1 MYDELDLLDQA
12 QSEAEAIADEI
23 GFTNDVDRRKFVFL
37 SLTAAAATTFGFG
50 SKAIAQGGG
59 GGGGGGRGQGQATP
73 PVPLDNMEAVS
84 WTFQPYPGGTGVL
97 LEKTYREKGV
107 AAFTRQPFAWTPA
120 AGAFYIQPWGS
131 APLPSTDEEIAFLPA
146 HRLAAAI
153 KAGKLTSTRLTKIY
167 LERLKKLNPTLLCA
181 VTIMEEQ
188 GLAQAAAMDAELKAG
203 KYRGPLHGIPW
214 GVKDLFAVKGTP
226 TTWGAKDFENRVID
240 EDAEVVVRLRNAGA
254 VLIAKLSTGQFAQ
267 AANWFRGQTKN
278 PWNTWQQSSG
288 SSAGPASATA
298 GGCVAFGIGTETS
311 GSIVSPTAQ
320 CGLSALRPTF
330 GRVSRYGGMVLAW
343 SQDRVGPITRTAEDA
358 AMVFNVIH
366 GVDPKDPGTI
376 TMPFHFNSNI
386 NLANLRIGVRPQN
399 EQNPDP
405 NFPAFV
411 AKLKELGAK
420 PKDIGAPPTV
430 AGSQGGLGAESAAA
444 FDAYVQMK
452 AKELGMDM
460 ATVVTTFGGRGG
472 RGGGGGD
479 GPGVTPAGRGA
490 ADSSAAG
497 GRGGRGSGP
506 NDNGGQLN
514 RWVPGRTPTAMD
526 FINSQR
532 RRQMLIT
539 AWQEYLKD
547 IDLYIG
553 AADTGIHAQTGH
565 PVAVVQMAFGV
576 RPAGGGGGRGGRGGG
591 RGGDSTATAAPP
603 APPPPVNPQPI
614 CTQIAG
620 NLYNDDII
628 LAVAHKYQI
637 NTKWHLERPKLG

>member
-12 QSEAEAIADEI
+12 QSEAEAIADQI
-23 GFTNDVDRRKFVFL
+23 GFTSDVDRRKFVFL

-59 GGGGGGRGQGQATP
+59 GGGGAGRGAQGQATP
-73 PVPLDNMEAVS
+73 PVPLDNMEPVS

-97 LEKTYREKGV
+97 LEKTYREKGA
-107 AAFTRQPFAWTPA
+107 AAFARQPFAWSPTP
-120 AGAFYIQPWGS
+120 GAFYVQPWGN
-131 APLPSTDEEIAFLPA
+131 APLPSSDEEIAFLPA

-167 LERLKKLNPTLLCA
+167 LDRLKNLNPTLLCA

-226 TTWGAKDFENRVID
+226 TTWGAKDFETRVID

-267 AANWFRGQTKN
+267 GANWFRGQTKN
-278 PWNTWQQSSG
+278 PWNTTQQSSG
-288 SSAGPASATA
+288 SSAGPASATG

-311 GSIVSPTAQ
+311 GSIVSPATQ

-330 GRVSRYGGMVLAW
+330 GRVSRSGGMVLAW

-405 NFPAFV
+405 NFAAFL

-444 FDAYVQMK
+444 FDTYVQMK

-472 RGGGGGD
+472 RGGGGD
-479 GPGVTPAGRGA
+479 GGGGGVTPAGRGV

-497 GRGGRGSGP
+497 GRGGGP

-526 FINSQR
+526 FINAQR

-547 IDLYIG
+547 IDLYVG
-553 AADTGIHAQTGH
+553 AADTGVHAQTGH
-565 PVAVVQMAFGV
+565 PVAVVQMAFGL

-591 RGGDSTATAAPP
+591 RGDSTAAAAPAAPP
-603 APPPPVNPQPI
+603 PQLNPQPI